1 MHFSTETATE
11 QRSEFAS
18 NPGWNHLI
26 ATMKEEEFPKSFS
39 VICFSSKT
47 QEKGKVNTIVLRF
60 QFRSGLITT
69 FPKSFSWERVVK
81 AQS

>member
-1 MHFSTETATE
+1 MHFSTETPTQ

-39 VICFSSKT
+39 VFAFP
-47 QEKGKVNTIVLRF
+47 VNTRE
-60 QFRSGLITT
+60 G
-69 FPKSFSWERVVK
+69 KSQHYSFK
-81 AQS
+81 IPI